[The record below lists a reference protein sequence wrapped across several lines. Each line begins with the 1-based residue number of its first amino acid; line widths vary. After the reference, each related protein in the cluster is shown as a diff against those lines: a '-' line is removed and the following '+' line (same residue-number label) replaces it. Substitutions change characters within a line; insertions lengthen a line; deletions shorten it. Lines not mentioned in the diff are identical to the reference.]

1 MYRLMKGIAA
11 TFVRLFFPFKV
22 IGKENLCKGPCVVVS
37 NHLSNADGFLIGM
50 QFKERI
56 TILAKKESFSSKPV
70 AWFLRTL
77 GAVPID
83 RDNPDAA
90 TVINCIK
97 SLKKGGKVLIFP
109 EGTRNKTAEP
119 LLPIKG
125 GAALLSLKSKVP
137 VQTVYIYGKSK
148 LFRRNFVKIGEPF
161 EFTELYDTKV
171 NAEIIE
177 RADEVIRQKLLETRE
192 LPVKKGK

>member
-1 MYRLMKGIAA
+1 MYRLMRGITSA
-11 TFVRLFFPFKV
+11 FIHLFFPFKV

-37 NHLSNADGFLIGM
+37 NHLSNADGFIIGM
-50 QFKERI
+50 QFKGRI

-90 TVINCIK
+90 TIINCIK
-97 SLKKGGKVLIFP
+97 SLKNGERVLIFP
-109 EGTRNKTAEP
+109 EGTRNKTDEP
-119 LLPIKG
+119 LLPLKG

-137 VQTVYIYGKSK
+137 VQTIFIYGKSK

-161 EFTELYDTKV
+161 EFTEFYDTKV
-171 NAEIIE
+171 NAEIIGK
-177 RADEVIRQKLLETRE
+177 ADEKIRQMLLKTRE
-192 LPVKKGK
+192 IPVKKGK